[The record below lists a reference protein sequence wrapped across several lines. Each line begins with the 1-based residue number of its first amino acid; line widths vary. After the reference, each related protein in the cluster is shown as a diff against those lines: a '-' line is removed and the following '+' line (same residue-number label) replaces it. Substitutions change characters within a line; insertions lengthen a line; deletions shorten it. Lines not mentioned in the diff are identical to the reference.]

1 MGKLFSMKPVP
12 GAKMTGNDW
21 YNTLTK
27 RPHLLRDVFLE
38 MHQPTRCAFGPPQ
51 NTFPFQIKG
60 GKDSEGTIPIS
71 DKDTARENIK
81 DI

>member
-60 GKDSEGTIPIS
+60 ERILKEQSQFLTRIQQERI
-71 DKDTARENIK
+71 
-81 DI
+81 